1 MKAALKRALLLVLGW
16 GFVLVGIAGL
26 FLPVL
31 QGVLMILIGL
41 FILSTE
47 YVWAHHLLEKMKA
60 RYPKLAGT
68 LEHAKHKG
76 AEWMRRIFRRE
87 VAVEREK

>member
-41 FILSTE
+41 FILSSE
-47 YVWAHHLLEKMKA
+47 YVWAHHLLQKLKG
-60 RYPKLAGT
+60 RYPKLAGKA
-68 LEHAKHKG
+68 EQAKDKS
-76 AEWMRRIFRRE
+76 AEWMRKIFRRG
-87 VAVEREK
+87 AVEEQK